1 MEKALGKD
9 RLNLDTSI
17 TDRMNKTK
25 TNLIGVLRK
34 NIWF

>member
-25 TNLIGVLRK
+25 TNLIRVLRK
-34 NIWF
+34 KIWF